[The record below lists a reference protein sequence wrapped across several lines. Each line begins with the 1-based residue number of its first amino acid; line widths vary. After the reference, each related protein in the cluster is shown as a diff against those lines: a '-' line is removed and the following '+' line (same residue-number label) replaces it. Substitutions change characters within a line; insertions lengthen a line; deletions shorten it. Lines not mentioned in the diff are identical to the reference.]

1 MTRSRRSWI
10 FGILYWFLF
19 LISIGLSGRYPWLD
33 APWFIGIVVFIAVAS
48 VLMIVDI
55 YRNRDGSGEY
65 LNYKGVPR
73 FMRPFLMDDEQSAK
87 DLEKRKLWDAKRK
100 RQAHPL
106 GGTGDSRRSKLH
118 CL

>member
-1 MTRSRRSWI
+1 MTRNRRSWI

-19 LISIGLSGRYPWLD
+19 LLSIGLSGRYPWLD
-33 APWFIGIVVFIAVAS
+33 ATWFIGIVLFVAVAS
-48 VLMIVDI
+48 VLMIVEVF
-55 YRNRDGSGEY
+55 RNRDGSGEY
-65 LNYKGVPR
+65 LNYKGVPP
-73 FMRPFLMDDEQSAK
+73 FMRSFFMDDE

-106 GGTGDSRRSKLH
+106 GGTGDSRRSKPH